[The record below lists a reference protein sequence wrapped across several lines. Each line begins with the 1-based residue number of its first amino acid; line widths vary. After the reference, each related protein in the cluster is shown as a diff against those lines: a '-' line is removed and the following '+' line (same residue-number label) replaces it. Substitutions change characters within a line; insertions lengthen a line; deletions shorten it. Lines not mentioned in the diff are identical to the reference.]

1 MREAPYQLKGT
12 LRGHE
17 GPLGAFLTP
26 GLEGDMAGGASR
38 KESEPPPQGWQRQL
52 IISTQKYPTCCVIL
66 DSGQETCSSGRG

>member
-1 MREAPYQLKGT
+1 
-12 LRGHE
+12 
-17 GPLGAFLTP
+17 
-26 GLEGDMAGGASR
+26 MAGGASR